1 MIESHPRPDH
11 ECITITCEDS
21 ESRVRVHL
29 HREVSGNDPRL
40 RQLEVLSNT
49 ETVLALD
56 LVERDEEMECDI

>member
-21 ESRVRVHL
+21 ESRIRVHL
-29 HREVSGNDPRL
+29 HRAASANDPRL
-40 RQLEVLSNT
+40 RPLDVLPLT

-56 LVERDEEMECDI
+56 LVEPDDEMECDI